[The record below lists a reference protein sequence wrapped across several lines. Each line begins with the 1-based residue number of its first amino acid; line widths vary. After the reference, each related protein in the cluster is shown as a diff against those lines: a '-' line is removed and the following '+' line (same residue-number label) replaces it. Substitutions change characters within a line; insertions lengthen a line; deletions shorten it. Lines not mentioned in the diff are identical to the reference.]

1 MKILFHERPFC
12 PFSPNECVGLLDVPN
27 RSAHAQVVKSV
38 QCASRPTCKLM
49 IRNTTILHT
58 YGHKQMV
65 TEPGKHLLH
74 ACHSASN
81 RPGHSTLNNTSCTQI
96 HARVR
101 EKCFI
106 ATNDQT
112 PHSLHEQRTT
122 NNGQR
127 TTDNDKKQQTTNNGQ
142 RHETANDER
151 RTTNDERRTT
161 NDEPRTTNERTTD
174 SE

>member
-81 RPGHSTLNNTSCTQI
+81 RPGHSTLNNHLV
-96 HARVR
+96 HADPRTCPR
-101 EKCFI
+101 KILHSHQQSNTTF
-106 ATNDQT
+106 T
-112 PHSLHEQRTT
+112 PRTT
-122 NNGQR
+122 NNEQR
-127 TTDNDKKQQTTNNGQ
+127 TTDNGQ
-142 RHETANDER
+142 RQETANDEQRTTTRNSKR
-151 RTTNDERRTT
+151 RTTNDE
-161 NDEPRTTNERTTD
+161 
-174 SE
+174 